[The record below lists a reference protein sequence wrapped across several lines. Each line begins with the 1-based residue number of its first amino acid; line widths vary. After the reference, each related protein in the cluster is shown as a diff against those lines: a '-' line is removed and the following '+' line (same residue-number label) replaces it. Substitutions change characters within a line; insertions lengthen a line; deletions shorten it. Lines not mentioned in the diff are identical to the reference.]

1 MIITDPPYN
10 VNYQGG
16 TRDKLKIQNDNMGD
30 DNFYDFLFDAF
41 KNMHT
46 ALKEGGAFYVW
57 YASRTGSIFEKALR
71 DNDLEPRQQLIWSKN
86 SLVIGRQDYQW
97 RHEPCLY
104 GWKEGASHCWY
115 SDRKQTTVLEFDR
128 PTVNK
133 EHPTMKPVALFA
145 YEIGNSSK
153 KGEKVLDLFGGSG
166 TSIVACE
173 QLGRICLT
181 MEKDPHY
188 CDVIINRWEKLTGK
202 TAEKI
207 A

>member
-1 MIITDPPYN
+1 MVITDPPYN
-10 VNYQGG
+10 VDYQGG
-16 TRDKLKIQNDNMGD
+16 TKDKLKIQNDNMGD
-30 DNFYDFLFDAF
+30 DNFYAFLLDAF
-41 KNMHT
+41 RNMFT

-57 YASRTGSIFEKALR
+57 YASRTGSIFEQALR
-71 DNDLEPRQQLIWSKN
+71 DNDLEPKQQLIWSKN
-86 SLVIGRQDYQW
+86 SLVLGRQDYQW

-104 GWKEGASHCWY
+104 GWKEGAPHCWY

-173 QLGRICLT
+173 QLGRVCYM

-202 TAEKI
+202 TAERI

>member
-1 MIITDPPYN
+1 MVITDPPYN
-10 VNYQGG
+10 VNYEGA
-16 TRDKLKIQNDNMGD
+16 TKDKLKIQNDNMGD
-30 DNFYDFLFDAF
+30 ENFYNFLFDAF
-41 KNMHT
+41 KNMFN
-46 ALKEGGAFYVW
+46 ALKEGGAYYVW
-57 YASRTGSIFEKALR
+57 YASRTGSIFEQALK
-71 DNDLEPRQQLIWSKN
+71 DCELEPKQQLIWSKN
-86 SLVIGRQDYQW
+86 SLVLGRQDYQW
-97 RHEPCLY
+97 RHEPCFY
-104 GWKEGASHCWY
+104 GWREGAPHFWY

-128 PTVNK
+128 PTINK

-166 TSIVACE
+166 TTVVACE
-173 QLGRICLT
+173 QLGRVCYM